1 MLSAPYGQRQPARL
15 TRLLRCLAV
24 AALLA
29 FCAVD
34 AAAQTAVSGAIKVNT
49 HWTAAGGPYLLS
61 GDVLIQDGAV
71 LAIDAGTEIDMLAN
85 AGLTVQSGSVQA
97 LGTTARP
104 VQVRSD
110 KSRNGLDAAPG
121 DYRTWTFGPG
131 TVNTRLEHVRFE
143 YGSGLVVQ
151 GSAPVFNYL
160 DVRNN
165 RGAAISIDLA
175 ASPTGVGNQAG
186 GNGLNGIAVPAGDI
200 VASVTWGLRG
210 IPYVVEAGTVSV
222 GRSPG
227 VTTITPTSI
236 ERGQTATIAVDG
248 VRLDGL
254 ATASFDSGGLTV
266 TPFSGGSSTR
276 LNFQVKAAADAKLGP
291 AALRLQL
298 DAGEL
303 VLPGMFSVTQPMPA
317 ITTIAP
323 TTVLAGTGATGIV
336 VTGRNFTAQS
346 EVLVNSAAIPS
357 EFISDTELHASLPN
371 QTAAALLPLQV
382 RTPDAVHAGE
392 YLLSNPV
399 TLTVQM
405 PVPPSV
411 SFEPTPIAM
420 PPDNKPHDITLR
432 LSKADF
438 RDHTIEFSVSDAT
451 KASVSPASLVIAA
464 GQTSARVTITPLA
477 QGSVTLQAHSTTLG
491 DSSVPMFITPDFRG
505 LNTSY
510 ALPVGVMVEGEPTG
524 TEVEMIVQ
532 GVVGVGVGA
541 VLDDLSPGAW
551 TVGSTQAF
559 EVHGAGIPEGAQVS
573 IVPADGVSVGAA
585 MVSADGRVLSVPATA
600 SADAAP
606 GARRVVVRDNNGTL
620 LTFADAAKATV
631 LLAAGLP
638 QIDSVSPL
646 QVTRDSAVTLIV
658 RGHNLQHARLE
669 LVPGDGI
676 EVDAQPQI
684 SADGTE
690 LVASLRMGTAVPL
703 GAKVVRVTTAAGSSS
718 ATAAGENTL
727 TVVSSSPVAYSS
739 TSPVV
744 GVVVGRA
751 SPVPDPQVIAPVL
764 TSQIGVVVGAT
775 VTGVVPR
782 TGIIGSS
789 LSVTVRGQGLR
800 GVTSVAMVPAEGL
813 VVGAPTA
820 NADGT
825 ELSFSLQVD
834 AGAAIGLR
842 RLVLDTVNG
851 PLAFANVMDGA
862 FLISAPLPVIE
873 SATPLV
879 LTLGGAAQDLALRGR
894 YLDSVSDVRFV
905 PADGITVNRPFTGSD
920 DGRSLGIAVLVDAAA
935 APGPRTLIVTTAA
948 GDSSDTAVPGNTVT
962 LASALGPTY
971 PAIVSGTVG
980 VLVGGSTEPASYDG
994 LLAAPV
1000 VGVLNPQ
1007 DAPAPISV
1015 DTQAMATPVRLL
1027 VGALANDMSNDGWLQ
1042 GASGTLTIHGIDLGV
1057 VTSVTGSPST
1067 GVLFDAVSVNSQG
1080 TELSVPISVAQDAAL
1095 GSRQLHL
1102 LTVTGEVVW
1111 ARVESSAFGIGRV
1124 PSMDSVTPIVLTA
1137 GDTTT
1142 LTIRGH
1148 DLSSVTGAVL
1158 LPGDGAQ
1165 LVGKPQWSQDP
1176 LGELLTISVQLDAT
1190 ATTGTRAL
1198 QLLVPGG
1205 ATPATSS
1212 AVNTLTVVPRQ

>member
-1 MLSAPYGQRQPARL
+1 
-15 TRLLRCLAV
+15 LLCCLAA

-29 FCAVD
+29 FCAAD
-34 AAAQTAVSGAIKVNT
+34 AAAQTAVSGAIKANA
-49 HWTAAGGPYLLS
+49 HWTAAESPYLLS
-61 GDVLIQDGAV
+61 GDVLVQDGAV
-71 LAIDAGTEIDMLAN
+71 LAIDAGTEIYMAAN
-85 AGLTVQSGSVQA
+85 ASLNVQSGSVQA
-97 LGTTARP
+97 RGTAALP
-104 VQVRSD
+104 VLVRSD

-121 DYRTWTFGPG
+121 DYQAWTFGPG
-131 TVNTRLEHVRFE
+131 AVDTQLEHVRFE

-160 DVRNN
+160 DIRNN

-175 ASPTGVGNQAG
+175 ASPTGVGNQAS
-186 GNGLNGIAVPAGDI
+186 GNGLNGIAVPPGDI
-200 VASVTWGLRG
+200 VASVNWGLRG
-210 IPYVVEAGTVSV
+210 IPYVVESGTVSV

-227 VTTITPTSI
+227 VATITPASI

-254 ATASFDSGGLTV
+254 AAASFDSSGLVV

-276 LNFQVKAAADAKLGP
+276 QNFQVKAAADAKLGP
-291 AALRLQL
+291 ATLRLQL

-303 VLPGMFSVTQPMPA
+303 VLPGMFNVTQPMPA
-317 ITTIAP
+317 ITAIAP
-323 TTVLAGTGATGIV
+323 ATVLAGTGVTGIV

-346 EVLVNSAAIPS
+346 EVLVNSAAIPA
-357 EFISDTELHASLPN
+357 EFVSDTELHASLPN
-371 QTAAALLPLQV
+371 QTVAASLPLQV
-382 RTPDAVHAGE
+382 RTPDAVDTGE
-392 YLLSNPV
+392 YLLSSPV

-420 PPDNKPHDITLR
+420 PPDGKPHDITFR

-451 KASVSPASLVIAA
+451 KASVSPASLTIAA
-464 GQTSARVTITPLA
+464 GQTSALVTITPLV
-477 QGSVTLQAHSTTLG
+477 QGSVTLQAHSATLG

-510 ALPVGVMVEGEPTG
+510 ALPVGVTVEGEPAG
-524 TEVEMIVQ
+524 TEAEVIVQ

-541 VLDDLSPGAW
+541 VLDDLVPGAW
-551 TVGSTQAF
+551 TLGSTQTF
-559 EVHGAGIPEGAQVS
+559 EIHGAGIPEGSQVA
-573 IVPADGVSVGAA
+573 IVPAEGVSVGAIG
-585 MVSADGRVLSVPATA
+585 VSADGTVLSVPISAT
-600 SADAAP
+600 SDAVP
-606 GARRVVVRDNNGTL
+606 GARRVVVRDNNGAL

-631 LLAAGLP
+631 VLAAGLP

-646 QVTRDSAVTLIV
+646 QVTRDSAVTLTV
-658 RGHNLQHARLE
+658 RGHNLQQARLE

-684 SADGTE
+684 STDGTE
-690 LVASLRMGTAVPL
+690 LVARLRVGATVPL
-703 GAKVVRVTTAAGSSS
+703 GAKVVRVSTVAGSST
-718 ATAAGENTL
+718 ATAAGENTV
-727 TVVSSSPVAYSS
+727 TVVGTEPVAYSS

-751 SPVPDPQVIAPVL
+751 TPVPDPQVIAPIL

-775 VTGVVPR
+775 ATGVVPR

-789 LSVTVRGQGLR
+789 LSVTVRGQGLQ

-813 VVGAPTA
+813 VVGAPVV
-820 NADGT
+820 NAEGT

-834 AGAAIGLR
+834 AAAAIGLR
-842 RLVLDTVNG
+842 RLVLDTANG
-851 PLAFANVMDGA
+851 PLAFADVMDGA
-862 FLISAPLPVIE
+862 FLVSAPLPVVE
-873 SATPLV
+873 SATPLM
-879 LTLGGAAQDLALRGR
+879 LTLGGTAQNLLLRGR
-894 YLDSVSDVRFV
+894 YLDNVSDVRFV
-905 PADGITVNRPFTGSD
+905 PADGITVNRPFVASD
-920 DGRSLGIAVLVDAAA
+920 DGRSLGVAVLVDAAA

-948 GDSSDTAVPGNTVT
+948 GDSSDEGVPGNTVT
-962 LASALGPTY
+962 LASALGNTY

-980 VLVGGSTEPASYDG
+980 VLVGGESEPVGYDG
-994 LLAAPV
+994 TLTASV

-1007 DAPAPISV
+1007 DAPAPISA
-1015 DTQAMATPVRLL
+1015 DTQAVATPVRVLL
-1027 VGALANDMSNDGWLQ
+1027 GALANDMTTDGWLQ
-1042 GASGTLTIHGIDLGV
+1042 GATGTLTIHGIALGE
-1057 VTSVTGSPST
+1057 VTSVTASPST
-1067 GVLFDAVSVNSQG
+1067 GVLFGAVSVNPQG
-1080 TELSVPISVAQDAAL
+1080 TELSVPISVAQDAVL

-1102 LTVTGEVVW
+1102 LNATGEVAW

-1142 LTIRGH
+1142 LAIRGH

-1158 LPGDGAQ
+1158 LPEDGAQ
-1165 LVGKPQWSQDP
+1165 LVGKPQWSQDS
-1176 LGELLTISVQLDAT
+1176 LGELLTVTVKLDAA
-1190 ATTGTRAL
+1190 ATPGTRVL

-1212 AVNTLTVVPRQ
+1212 AVNTLTVVSRQ